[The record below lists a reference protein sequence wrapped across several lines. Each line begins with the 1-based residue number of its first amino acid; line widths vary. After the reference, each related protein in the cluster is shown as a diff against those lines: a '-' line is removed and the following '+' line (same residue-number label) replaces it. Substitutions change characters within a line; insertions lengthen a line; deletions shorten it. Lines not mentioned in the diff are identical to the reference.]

1 MKIHKKT
8 STEVWLKGENTAD
21 FIRMKL
27 IKSHKEFGN
36 FYVFN
41 SVFSMPYQRQAMFN
55 LINQYNQLGI
65 DKDELI
71 ASNIEI
77 LKLLESKEAGYDMK
91 IYNKVAEIIKTAK
104 SFWDYQKKQMSQ
116 ELIEFVLNEKGENFP
131 KTLQRFNLPTTAVG
145 EYAQNEPSIR
155 WTSDG
160 KNLAFINEEKGT
172 SNIWLKPLK
181 GNELKKLTNFAEN
194 SIYRYDW
201 SANGKKLAVTRYSST
216 SDVAVIKA
224 TN

>member
-104 SFWDYQKKQMSQ
+104 SFWDYQKTSMFIIGLLIIPESELDTIEIFDQ
-116 ELIEFVLNEKGENFP
+116 EKVEQNLKNWSIDTDMMGFFLNIAQQKCNSTASKLELDTQNYLLKELNLSENQTLHKGES
-131 KTLQRFNLPTTAVG
+131 L
-145 EYAQNEPSIR
+145 
-155 WTSDG
+155 
-160 KNLAFINEEKGT
+160 
-172 SNIWLKPLK
+172 
-181 GNELKKLTNFAEN
+181 LKKAM
-194 SIYRYDW
+194 S
-201 SANGKKLAVTRYSST
+201 K
-216 SDVAVIKA
+216 IKDYF
-224 TN
+224 TK